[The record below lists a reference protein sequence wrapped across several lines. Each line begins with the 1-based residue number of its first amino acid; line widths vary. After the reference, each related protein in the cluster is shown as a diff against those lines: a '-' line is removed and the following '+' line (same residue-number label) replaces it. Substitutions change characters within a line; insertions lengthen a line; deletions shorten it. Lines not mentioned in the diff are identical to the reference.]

1 MIEGLELSRE
11 ANLLSVAIKHAVW
24 EELKDQ
30 RLNDEEA
37 LKAVAEVFES
47 HNAAKALVEGL
58 RDYRRFLEI
67 CPVK

>member
-1 MIEGLELSRE
+1 MIEGIELSRE

-37 LKAVAEVFES
+37 LQAVAEVFES
-47 HNAAKALVEGL
+47 QHAVTSIVEGL